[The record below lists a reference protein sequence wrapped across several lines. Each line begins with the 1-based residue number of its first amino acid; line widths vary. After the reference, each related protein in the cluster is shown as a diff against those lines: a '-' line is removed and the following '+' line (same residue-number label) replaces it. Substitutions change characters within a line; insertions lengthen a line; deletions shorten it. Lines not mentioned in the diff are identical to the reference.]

1 MIKLFNNTAYRRVYT
16 LADGSPFSVD
26 GFKES
31 TPFEKSL
38 LSEAMKSD
46 IHDGKLTLINLPIE
60 KKGKLIT
67 NIPVSSGGSDE
78 DTEVKPKI
86 KGGKK

>member
-16 LADGSPFSVD
+16 LADGSPFSID

-31 TPFEKSL
+31 VPFEKSL

-46 IHDGKLTLINLPIE
+46 MHDGKLTLIDVPSVQ
-60 KKGKLIT
+60 KGRLIPD
-67 NIPVSSGGSDE
+67 IPVSSGGSDE
-78 DTEVKPKI
+78 DAVKPKI